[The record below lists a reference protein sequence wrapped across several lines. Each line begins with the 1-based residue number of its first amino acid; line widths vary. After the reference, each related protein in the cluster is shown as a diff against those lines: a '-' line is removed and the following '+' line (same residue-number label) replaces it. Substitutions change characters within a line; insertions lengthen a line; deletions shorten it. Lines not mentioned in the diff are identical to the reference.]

1 MPRER
6 DQALHLARHS
16 CPSSPR
22 IPVSVGGEEACR
34 VELASNG
41 SVRQAQNRAAAWKR
55 SRHAPAIPARMSTG
69 HLSYTQRTTVSLFLL
84 CARNHGRT
92 TWIAFQLTAM
102 EARYLLSG
110 RCVMGRWA
118 IAAAGQPGVPR
129 VALAHAGARVA
140 VCNDRPA
147 AVDQASAQR
156 PLGPPCPARKPR
168 TPTVDVSGSA
178 RRGRHRWRRPAP
190 TSGVDVVSFPVRG
203 WTVNEMPSAPDLY
216 CPLDWNCTA

>member
-1 MPRER
+1 MHFQACHASRPVAGGRAGDQTRALLRLPTAVCVQLAGIAHQARVRFSRRGRSHDRRTPPRRRTVLCMTTARTARGTASSMPNWCVGVYIRAVGSTAR
-6 DQALHLARHS
+6 TPPASQACL
-16 CPSSPR
+16 
-22 IPVSVGGEEACR
+22 VS
-34 VELASNG
+34 
-41 SVRQAQNRAAAWKR
+41 R
-55 SRHAPAIPARMSTG
+55 SRTPVR
-69 HLSYTQRTTVSLFLL
+69 
-84 CARNHGRT
+84 
-92 TWIAFQLTAM
+92 
-102 EARYLLSG
+102 
-110 RCVMGRWA
+110 
-118 IAAAGQPGVPR
+118 
-129 VALAHAGARVA
+129 ARVA

-203 WTVNEMPSAPDLY
+203 WTVNEIPSAPDLY